1 MSKPHPILIGVLAGL
16 AAALLYFSSYMV
28 GVLGKLP
35 LYIAPLPIYLAIF
48 SFGSLSGIVATLT
61 ALGIAFALAPALAV
75 VTLGAIIAFPALLI
89 GYQANLTHGAPGTSA
104 GDDEDATNSSPI
116 WFPLENL
123 LLNMAIAVGFGAL
136 AIGVASGF
144 SGETIVPVIVK
155 QMQEI
160 ARINPELKTLTEADL
175 TSLAQTF
182 AKLVPFFYPSIWLV
196 THVINAHLAAAIAR
210 NYKHMPRPAD
220 DMPVDLCLPLGAL
233 VALPTAMVLM
243 LFGTGVL
250 ASIAAV
256 FSGVLFMAFSIVG
269 LGALHLRLRGRQVA
283 RPMLIITYL
292 IIFLFS
298 FPLLV
303 FAIAGVAR
311 SISRLGKP
319 TNPNNSTV

>member
-28 GVLGKLP
+28 GMLGKLP
-35 LYIAPLPIYLAIF
+35 LYIAPLPIYLVMF

-61 ALGIAFALAPALAV
+61 ALAIALALAPSLAV
-75 VTLGAIIAFPALLI
+75 ATLGAIIALPALLI
-89 GYQANLTHGAPGTSA
+89 GYQANLTSEVPAEKG
-104 GDDEDATNSSPI
+104 GDANSPPLT
-116 WFPLENL
+116 WYPLENL
-123 LLNMAIAVGFGAL
+123 LFNLAIAIGCGVLVIGA
-136 AIGVASGF
+136 VSGF
-144 SGETIVPVIVK
+144 NGNTIVPIIVQ

-160 ARINPELKTLTEADL
+160 ARINPELKSLTEADL
-175 TSLAQTF
+175 TNLAQTF

-210 NYKHMPRPAD
+210 NYKYMQRPTD
-220 DMPVDLCLPLGAL
+220 DMPVDLNLPLGAL
-233 VALPTAMVLM
+233 VALPTAMILM
-243 LFGTGVL
+243 LFGTGIL
-250 ASIAAV
+250 SSIAAV
-256 FSGVLFMAFSIVG
+256 FSGVLFMAFAIVG

-311 SISRLGKP
+311 AISRLGNP
-319 TNPNNSTV
+319 TNSNRPNSTV

>member
-28 GVLGKLP
+28 GMLGKLP
-35 LYIAPLPIYLAIF
+35 LYIAPLPIYLAVF

-61 ALGIAFALAPALAV
+61 ALGIALLLAPSLAV
-75 VTLGAIIAFPALLI
+75 ATLGAIIAFPALLI
-89 GYQANLTHGAPGTSA
+89 GYQANLTLGAQG
-104 GDDEDATNSSPI
+104 GEDEDADNSPLT
-116 WFPLENL
+116 WYPLEDL
-123 LLNMAIAVGFGAL
+123 LLHLAIAIGCGVLVIGA
-136 AIGVASGF
+136 ISGF
-144 SGETIVPVIVK
+144 SSETIVPVIVK

-175 TSLAQTF
+175 TNLAQTF

-196 THVINAHLAAAIAR
+196 THAINAHLAAAIAR
-210 NYKHMPRPAD
+210 NYKRMSRPTE
-220 DMPVDLCLPLGAL
+220 DMPVDLNLPLAAL

-303 FAIAGVAR
+303 LAIAGIAR
-311 SISRLGKP
+311 SISRLGNP
-319 TNPNNSTV
+319 ANPNKPNSTV

>member
-28 GVLGKLP
+28 GMLGKLP
-35 LYIAPLPIYLAIF
+35 LYIAPLPIYLAVF

-61 ALGIAFALAPALAV
+61 ALGIALVLAPSLAV
-75 VTLGAIIAFPALLI
+75 ATLGAIIAFPALLI
-89 GYQANLTHGAPGTSA
+89 GYQANLSYGAQA
-104 GDDEDATNSSPI
+104 EDDEDADNSPLS
-116 WFPLENL
+116 WYPLEDL
-123 LLNMAIAVGFGAL
+123 LLHLAL
-136 AIGVASGF
+136 AIGFGVLVIGAVSGF
-144 SGETIVPVIVK
+144 SSETIVPVIVG

-160 ARINPELKTLTEADL
+160 ARINPELKSLTAEDFNN
-175 TSLAQTF
+175 LAQTF

-196 THVINAHLAAAIAR
+196 THAINAHLAAAIAR
-210 NYKHMPRPAD
+210 NYKRMPRHAE
-220 DMPVDLCLPLGAL
+220 DMPVDLNLPLGAL

-303 FAIAGVAR
+303 FAIAGIAR
-311 SISRLGKP
+311 SISRLGNPANP
-319 TNPNNSTV
+319 TNSIV

>member
-28 GVLGKLP
+28 GMLGKLP

-61 ALGIAFALAPALAV
+61 ALGIALMLAPSLAV
-75 VTLGAIIAFPALLI
+75 ATVGAIIAFPALLI
-89 GYQANLTHGAPGTSA
+89 GYQATLAQGTSA
-104 GDDEDATNSSPI
+104 DGEKDADSSPLT

-123 LLNMAIAVGFGAL
+123 LFNLAIAIGCGVLVIGA
-136 AIGVASGF
+136 ISGF
-144 SGETIVPVIVK
+144 SSETIVPVIVK

-160 ARINPELKTLTEADL
+160 TRINPELKSLNEADL
-175 TSLAQTF
+175 INLAQTF

-196 THVINAHLAAAIAR
+196 THVINAHLAAAISR
-210 NYKHMPRPAD
+210 NYKRMQRPAD
-220 DMPVDLCLPLGAL
+220 DMPVDLSLPLGAL
-233 VALPTAMVLM
+233 VALPTAMILM

-256 FSGVLFMAFSIVG
+256 FSGVLFMAFAIVG

-298 FPLLV
+298 FPLLI

-311 SISRLGKP
+311 SISRLG
-319 TNPNNSTV
+319 NPANSNRPNSTV